1 MFGKV
6 INGILKPAPKKVDI
20 DGLQI
25 WNPSSDQYTEAGWK
39 PVIFTDQPDPE
50 AGYYYAAGWKETT
63 KKITQT
69 WTKTELPDEVSDSE
83 ALAAIL
89 EVLE

>member
-1 MFGKV
+1 MYGKLEDNV
-6 INGILKPAPKKVDI
+6 IIKAPDRISVNGV
-20 DGLQI
+20 QI
-25 WNPSSDQYTEAGWK
+25 WNAPAELYLSLGWK
-39 PVIFTDQPDPE
+39 PVIFTEHPE
-50 AGYYYAAGWKETT
+50 PEEGYYYKASWHETA